1 MSLEMLLDL
10 IRQNFSPAQGQ
21 ILVRSFQQD
30 PLVWQFIQ
38 DADVCQPYFEAVS
51 DNIDAY
57 SPGQM
62 ALWLVEQNTG
72 ISLPDVKQSGVPGEV
87 KIRAAQAF
95 QTTFNTGLPPADLYT
110 AGLLALT
117 LRERRVIKNNWN
129 GLSDEIFIHRN
140 QNALIL
146 NYHIWRS
153 AFTCLF
159 NMCDDFDVLSAE
171 FLGSKST
178 HIVKTYLP
186 IYIHTLLAN
195 LIDPSQLLE
204 QMFTA
209 FKHLSIDLQLE
220 SLQWLREYRQDE
232 LQLKLANQLIQTKS
246 NRDFIARVFADIETF
261 EAVNSEVDP
270 LEKQVRYGLPEDL
283 DRLAAIYY
291 FNGNSQKA
299 LDTYQKSC
307 DLLEFQKAQTRF
319 QTLAGETHHV
329 SSSNWL
335 DIIKLLPHSKL
346 ARLYCARSLIQ
357 EHQYEEAQKHLGAL
371 PASAEKQFLQNLIT
385 PIDPAS
391 LDTLVKSQ
399 IPSQKTFKG
408 KSPLGPSYFV
418 HQAKLIAESDLFD
431 IILQQDD
438 GRISLQ
444 WIEKYL
450 QTNINDRQGLSL
462 ARDLYEKTG
471 RIKKAIELT
480 ACLERLEPEK
490 ISHKQDLARLYTQA
504 ERWEDAF
511 TFLQDLA
518 KSESPP
524 RVEDLERFAEAAL
537 RTDHVDMA
545 MSICQNLIKREPH
558 NRKALILLGEVYMQK
573 GDVLKAI
580 QHMEAVVEMIPGEP
594 DGWLTLAWLWHEN
607 DQTDRS
613 LETLMKG
620 VETSPGQPK
629 LLRALGKAHLIAGAY
644 HEALEPLIKAH
655 KVEPDHPQGK
665 LDLAQTYFQLGQP
678 QKAYDLLETFI
689 DNYQEYPDAARL
701 LGHVLI
707 SLDKKESAEP
717 VMLFAAAQFPED
729 LNTLLTTSQLVL
741 DRVESALAID
751 PDERLDQIE
760 NILLKAEAE
769 DPQHSQ
775 IKLHLADL
783 ARLRGNHQTAF
794 DAYTKLSKGS
804 ENEKQMADWRL
815 NYGLG
820 QAAMGLGNQD
830 VGLAALQAALSAQPS
845 NLIVRHALADA
856 MHASDLPGKADALA
870 LSSLKIAPQDLNNIL
885 WYAKFKTKTNQPT
898 EAVRALKAALQINP
912 QQIELELWLAKTLI
926 SAGSMEEAH
935 QTISGFIS
943 SAEPNAELLHQAAY
957 VCVHLNDLGL
967 STQALEKSLNKT
979 TSFNSIRLMD
989 LAMIYTFRDE
999 HKKALDLLDID
1010 QTYLLEHP
1018 EIAMLKSDLLCNLGH
1033 YDLARQT
1040 LQFIESQIE
1049 GDEEN
1054 EVKSAVDRHPS
1065 PLLYTQDFSPKGFH
1079 FRYALVERILGD
1091 FTGAQKHFSIA
1102 QKMDPNDIR
1111 LRNIHVE
1118 TAMMNLEFIPA
1129 LALAEEVEQSSLL
1142 NQANTSDAVDL
1153 VCSQV
1158 EILLYQDETV
1168 GAQKQLSKISTAG
1181 AAYPRF
1187 LATASRIAILEGEID
1202 LAQERLNQAVTAYQ
1216 QEFGDLQS
1224 QTLAVIFRKLA
1235 NLNSIAEASL
1245 ALGDHCS
1252 AIETWKEI
1260 SKMIDTQPLFNWRL
1274 LSALVTAAEFQRVS
1288 EILSITAHSQG
1299 KVYLSKE
1306 HHQMAER
1313 LLQDLH
1319 NQLPQDQ
1326 IVCLKARIISAFT
1339 GEWPLHLNVDACL
1352 LGAEE
1357 AAAVLMGSLD
1367 DGFVQDILE
1376 AYPDD
1381 SRVLQAYGLYAL
1393 SNNREDAVPFVE
1405 KALTYNTANPIN
1417 HALLAYLTLHQP
1429 EHAVRS
1435 IETALTFWPEES
1447 EWHALAADLYAKLG
1461 NSEMA
1466 ERHIN
1471 FALEKQPENAA
1482 YWQVSAMLNAE
1493 ANQLDQAKLDLE
1505 KSAAYQPDDPKA
1517 WTKMAEINRRMGD
1530 VPQAIN
1536 NIRKASHLDPDN
1548 QNLVNFEMQLLF
1560 DQKNFNDLEV
1570 RAQEIRSIDPGNET
1584 ATLFLAKAMA
1594 NQGKF
1599 DQALKVLEKA
1609 VDQQPGN
1616 VQLALERIKIKRNQ
1630 VGIEASLPE
1639 LVALAEGQPNHPNV
1653 LTTLTDWLIQ
1663 ANRLEEAEE
1672 VAQTI
1677 LRVMP
1682 EEAQVYVMLGRL
1694 QRMKGKLDQAI
1705 AHLTEAITLE
1715 PTSVDAYIEL
1725 GKTYQE
1731 RRDLEKAIDA
1741 FQKGSQ
1747 ANQSDPRP
1755 YYHAGLALKD
1765 CKDYSAAEIMLKQA
1779 KKYAPDDVNII
1790 RQLGAV
1796 TALNLINNLREAN

>member
-1 MSLEMLLDL
+1 MSLEVLLDL

-38 DADVCQPYFEAVS
+38 DAEVSKPYFKSVS
-51 DNIDAY
+51 ENFAEY
-57 SPGQM
+57 SPGHM
-62 ALWLVEQNTG
+62 ALFLMEQNTG
-72 ISLPDVKQSGVPGEV
+72 VLLPDLKQNDVPGQV
-87 KIRAAQAF
+87 KNRAAQAF
-95 QTTFNTGLPPADLYT
+95 QTTFNTGLPPSDLFT

-117 LRERRVIKNNWN
+117 LRERRVIKNSWN

-140 QNALIL
+140 QNALLL

-153 AFTCLF
+153 PFACLF
-159 NMCDDFDVLSAE
+159 HMCDDFDALSAE

-178 HIVKTYLP
+178 LIVKTYLP
-186 IYIHTLLAN
+186 IFIHSLLAN
-195 LIDPSQLLE
+195 PNDPSQILE
-204 QMFTA
+204 QMFSA

-232 LQLKLANQLIQTKS
+232 LQVKLAHQLIQTKS
-246 NRDFIARVFADIETF
+246 NRDFIARVFSDIEAF
-261 EAVNSEVDP
+261 EAVNPEVDP
-270 LEKQVRYGLPEDL
+270 LDKQVRFGLAEDL

-291 FNGNSQKA
+291 FNGNNQKA
-299 LDTYQKSC
+299 LDTYQKST

-319 QTLAGETHHV
+319 QILIGDTHHV

-346 ARLYCARSLIQ
+346 ARLYYARSLIQ
-357 EHQYEEAQKHLGAL
+357 ENQFEEAQKHLGEL
-371 PASAEKQFLQNLIT
+371 PASPEKRFLQNQIT

-391 LDTLVKSQ
+391 LDTLVRTQATSH
-399 IPSQKTFKG
+399 KTFKE
-408 KSPLGPSYFV
+408 KSTLGLSYFV
-418 HQAKLIAESDLFD
+418 HQAKLIAESELLN
-431 IILQQDD
+431 IIRQHDD
-438 GRISLQ
+438 SQVSLQ

-450 QTNINDRQGLSL
+450 QTNINDRQALSL

-480 ACLERLEPEK
+480 ACLERLDPEK
-490 ISHKQDLARLYTQA
+490 ISHKRDLARLYSRA
-504 ERWEDAF
+504 ERWEEAF
-511 TFLQDLA
+511 SFLQDLA
-518 KSESPP
+518 KSESTPQ
-524 RVEDLERFAEAAL
+524 VEDLERFAEAAL

-545 MSICQNLIKREPH
+545 MSICHNLIKREPH

-594 DGWLTLAWLWHEN
+594 DGWLTLAWLWHVN

-620 VETSPGQPK
+620 VETSPDQPK
-629 LLRALGKAHLIAGAY
+629 LLRALGKAHLKAGAY
-644 HEALEPLIKAH
+644 HDALEPLLKAH
-655 KVEPDHPQGK
+655 KIDPDHPQGK
-665 LDLAQTYFQLGQP
+665 FDLAQTYFQLGQP
-678 QKAYDLLETFI
+678 QKAYDFLEIFI
-689 DNYQEYPDAARL
+689 DNYHENPDAARL

-707 SLDKKESAEP
+707 ALGKNKIAEP

-729 LNTLLTTSQLVL
+729 LNTVLSTSQLVI
-741 DRVESALAID
+741 DRVESSPEMD
-751 PDERLDQIE
+751 PKERLDQIE
-760 NILLKAEAE
+760 NILLKGE
-769 DPQHSQ
+769 DEHPQHNQ

-783 ARLRGNHQTAF
+783 DRLRGNHQKAF
-794 DAYTKLSKGS
+794 DAYTQLAKDS
-804 ENEKQMADWRL
+804 ESEKQMADWRL

-856 MHASDLPGKADALA
+856 MQASDLPGKADAIA
-870 LSSLKIAPQDLNNIL
+870 LSALKIAPQDLNNIL
-885 WYAKFKTKTNQPT
+885 WYAKFKTKTNQPA

-912 QQIELELWLAKTLI
+912 QQIELELWLAKSLI

-943 SAEPNAELLHQAAY
+943 SDEPNADLLHQAAY

-967 STQALEKSLNKT
+967 SAQALDKSLEKT
-979 TSFNSIRLMD
+979 TGVNPIRLMD
-989 LAMIYTFRDE
+989 LAVIYTLREE
-999 HKKALDLLDID
+999 HKKALDLLEIE
-1010 QTYLLEHP
+1010 QAYLLEHP
-1018 EIAMLKSDLLCNLGH
+1018 EIAMLKSDLLCNMGH

-1040 LQFIESQIE
+1040 LQTIESQVATS
-1049 GDEEN
+1049 EEN
-1054 EVKSAVDRHPS
+1054 EEKSTGDKHPS
-1065 PLLYTQDFSPKGFH
+1065 PLLYTQDFSSKGFY

-1091 FTGAQKHFSIA
+1091 FTEAQKHFSIA
-1102 QKMDPNDIR
+1102 QKMDPSDIK
-1111 LRNIHVE
+1111 LRNLHVE
-1118 TAMMNLEFIPA
+1118 TAMMNLKFLPA
-1129 LALAEEVEQSSLL
+1129 LALAEEVEPSNLLSQSK
-1142 NQANTSDAVDL
+1142 THDALDL

-1158 EILLYQDETV
+1158 EILLYQDETRA
-1168 GAQKQLSKISTAG
+1168 AQKKLSKLSKAD
-1181 AAYPRF
+1181 ASYPRY
-1187 LATASRIAILEGEID
+1187 LASVSRIATREGEID
-1202 LAQERLNQAVTAYQ
+1202 LAEERLRQAIASYQ
-1216 QEFGDLQS
+1216 QEFGDLRS
-1224 QTLAVIFRKLA
+1224 QTLAAIFRKLI

-1252 AIETWKEI
+1252 AIDAWREI
-1260 SKMIDTQPLFNWRL
+1260 TKIVDTQPLFNFRL
-1274 LSALVTAAEFQRVS
+1274 LSALVTAAEFQQVA
-1288 EILSITAHSQG
+1288 ETLSITAHSPG
-1299 KVYLSKE
+1299 KACLSEE
-1306 HHQMAER
+1306 HHQIAEH
-1313 LLQDLH
+1313 LLQDLQSH
-1319 NQLPQDQ
+1319 LPQDQ
-1326 IVCLKARIISAFT
+1326 LVCLKARIISAFT
-1339 GEWPLHLNVDACL
+1339 GQWPLHLNVDACL
-1352 LGAEE
+1352 QGAEE
-1357 AAAVLMGSLD
+1357 AAAVLLGGVNES
-1367 DGFVQDILE
+1367 FVQDIVE

-1381 SRVLQAYGLYAL
+1381 IRVLQAYGLYAL
-1393 SNNREDAVPFVE
+1393 RHNRKDAVDFVE
-1405 KALTYNTANPIN
+1405 KALTYDTANPIN
-1417 HALLAYLTLHQP
+1417 HALLAYLTIHQP
-1429 EHAVRS
+1429 EQAVKS
-1435 IETALTFWPEES
+1435 IETALSFWPEES
-1447 EWHALAADLYAKLG
+1447 EWHAVAADLYTKLG

-1466 ERHIN
+1466 ERHIS
-1471 FALEKQPENAA
+1471 FALAEQPENAA
-1482 YWQVSAMLNAE
+1482 YWQISAMLNAE
-1493 ANQLDQAKLDLE
+1493 ANHLEQAKLDLE
-1505 KSAAYQPDDPKA
+1505 KSTVYQPDDPKA

-1530 VPQAIN
+1530 VPQALN
-1536 NIRKASHLDPDN
+1536 NIRKASHLDPDD

-1560 DQKNFNDLEV
+1560 DQKNFNDLES
-1570 RAQEIRSIDPGNET
+1570 RATEMRSMDPKNET
-1584 ATLFLAKAMA
+1584 ATIFLAKAMA

-1599 DQALKVLEKA
+1599 DQALNVLEKA

-1616 VQLALERIKIKRNQ
+1616 VQLALERIKIKKDQ
-1630 VGIEASLPE
+1630 TGIEAVLPE
-1639 LVALAEGQPNHPNV
+1639 LIALAEGQPNHPDV

-1663 ANRLEEAEE
+1663 SNRLEEAEE

-1677 LRVMP
+1677 LRIMP

-1705 AHLTEAITLE
+1705 AHLSEAITLE
-1715 PTSVDAYIEL
+1715 PTLVDAYIEL

-1741 FQKGSQ
+1741 FQKGSH

-1765 CKDYSAAEIMLKQA
+1765 CKDYSGAEMMLKEA